1 MGPVAGFVLGGGER
15 EEEGG
20 DETRIA
26 TEESQRQRRAGRLL
40 CSRKAHKTGPA
51 PQEHSTQL
59 GTEIWDL

>member
-26 TEESQRQRRAGRLL
+26 TEESQTQREGRTLVVL
-40 CSRKAHKTGPA
+40 
-51 PQEHSTQL
+51 
-59 GTEIWDL
+59 